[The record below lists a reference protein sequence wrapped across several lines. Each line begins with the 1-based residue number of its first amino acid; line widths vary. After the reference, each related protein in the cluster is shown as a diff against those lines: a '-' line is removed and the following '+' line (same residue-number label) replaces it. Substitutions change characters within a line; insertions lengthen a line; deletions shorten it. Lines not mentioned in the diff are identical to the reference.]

1 MKKGRLSACAE
12 DISIKWIRRI
22 GIVLFTLLCA
32 ASLFFTR
39 YFPEDYG
46 QEIPYN
52 RIALFPLT
60 LLGAVLL
67 AAGVWWLGERVTRD
81 PGRAERNLK
90 LLLYGDLTWILAGGA
105 WWVTVSGCTPV
116 SDQMMVLTSAQRFA
130 EGNYGRLD
138 YGKYLFMH
146 PHQLGL
152 TAYEE
157 MVFRL
162 FGREN
167 LTALLLI
174 QVVGIAGAVYFGYRI
189 TRYLF
194 QDRRA
199 AANYLIL
206 AGTCFP
212 FLLYSTYFYGDV
224 PAVVLSLFAVW
235 QLLRYLKEGKRSSL
249 VLLVLGIS
257 LAVLM
262 RNNSVIVLIACACV
276 LLVKAVSRRRAEY
289 VLCAA
294 LMAFGTFGGRQILRA
309 TYEERCGHEINGGM
323 PMILYIAM
331 GMQEGDKEA
340 GWYNGYNMY
349 TYQDVCLYHG
359 PTAAELG
366 KAEIRARAKE
376 FLLHPIYGL
385 DFYWRKFSS
394 QWSEPTY
401 GCFIMTYAAENGR
414 GVFASSVYEGRINQ
428 ILKVFMD
435 PYQLLIYG
443 MGLTLLILRRKKQE
457 DVEDEI
463 LLIVILGGV
472 LFHMLWE
479 AKSRYVLPYFVMMLP
494 LAAAGICEASKFL
507 RFRLFFDRR
516 EDVLQK

>member
-1 MKKGRLSACAE
+1 MEKSRLFANAE
-12 DISIKWIRRI
+12 NMAVRWIQGI
-22 GIVLFTLLCA
+22 GVAFFSLLCV
-32 ASLFFTR
+32 ASLLFTR
-39 YFPEDYG
+39 YFPADYA

-52 RIALFPLT
+52 RIVFFPLT
-60 LLGAVLL
+60 LLGAGLL

-81 PGRAERNLK
+81 PGKAERNLR
-90 LLLYGDLTWILAGGA
+90 LLLYGVLAWILIGGA
-105 WWVTVSGCTPV
+105 WWVRISGCTPV
-116 SDQMMVLTSAQRFA
+116 SDQMMVLTSAQRFSD
-130 EGNYGRLD
+130 GNYGRLD

-157 MVFRL
+157 LVFRI

-167 LTALLLI
+167 LTALLLL
-174 QVVGIAGAVYFGYRI
+174 QVAGIAGAVYFGYRI

-194 QDRRA
+194 SETRV

-206 AGTCFP
+206 AGLCFP
-212 FLLYSTYFYGDV
+212 FLLYCTYFYGDV
-224 PAVVLSLFAVW
+224 PAVVLSLLAVW
-235 QLLRYLKEGKRSSL
+235 QLLRYVKEGKRSSL
-249 VLLVLGIS
+249 VLLVLGVS
-257 LAVLM
+257 LAVLI

-276 LLVKAVSRRRAEY
+276 LAVKAVSDRRVEY
-289 VLCAA
+289 LFCIA
-294 LMAFGTFGGRQILRA
+294 LLLAGMFAGRQGLRLF
-309 TYEERCGHEINGGM
+309 YERRCGHEINEGM
-323 PMILYIAM
+323 PMVLYIAM

-376 FLLHPIYGL
+376 LLLHPAYGA

-414 GVFASSVYEGRINQ
+414 GGFACNVYEGGVNRV
-428 ILKVFMD
+428 LTSFMD
-435 PYQLLIYG
+435 SYQLLIYG
-443 MGLTLLILRRKKQE
+443 TALLLLISRRKKRE
-457 DVEDEI
+457 PLENEI
-463 LLIVILGGV
+463 LLIVILGGI

-494 LAAAGICEASKFL
+494 LTAAGICEIT
-507 RFRLFFDRR
+507 
-516 EDVLQK
+516 QKIQKRGKDKG